1 MNPFLFSKNFS
12 FLLLGAWQVI
22 AFLVACWLAL
32 STLMHFFGFA
42 RAATNVDFFST
53 LYFSAITALTIGYGD
68 ISPGTATGQIVAVG
82 LGLLGIVLTGV
93 VVAAALRAIELTANG
108 EDLWKSKSSEE

>member
-1 MNPFLFSKNFS
+1 MNPFRFSKNFS
-12 FLLLGAWQVI
+12 FLLLGAWPVI
-22 AFLVACWLAL
+22 ALLGAGWIAL
-32 STLMHFFGFA
+32 SALMYFFGFA
-42 RAATNVDFFST
+42 RDATSPDFFST

-93 VVAAALRAIELTANG
+93 VVAAALRAIESTAHG
-108 EDLWKSKSSEE
+108 EDLWKSKSSAE